1 MRDIWHLF
9 VDDVR
14 RLTGNV
20 VSVIIVIG
28 LVAIPQPVRLVQH
41 RRQLGSVRQHGVR
54 CGSRWRTTMRATSP
68 T

>member
-28 LVAIPQPVRLVQH
+28 LVAIPSLFACSTSPPAGIRSATWAQ
-41 RRQLGSVRQHGVR
+41 